1 MKYKLYKELLVGENI
16 LSHVFLNSTPPELS
30 RRIADETTRLMNE
43 HGKSEKWIT
52 ENREIDLTLTIE
64 GIEVNAK
71 DFFQELW
78 NQYETQVKKE
88 ASKLVKEQTSE
99 KLNEIFCKLQSMEEI
114 TNELADDINWNYKSN
129 IFNKE

>member
-30 RRIADETTRLMNE
+30 HRIADETTRLMNE

>member
-16 LSHVFLNSTPPELS
+16 LSHVFLNSTPEELS
-30 RRIADETTRLMNE
+30 YRIADETIRLMNE

>member
-16 LSHVFLNSTPPELS
+16 LSHVFLNSTPEELS
-30 RRIADETTRLMNE
+30 YRIADETTRLMNE

>member
-1 MKYKLYKELLVGENI
+1 MKYNLYKELLVGENI
-16 LSHVFLNSTPPELS
+16 LSHVFLNSTPEELS
-30 RRIADETTRLMNE
+30 YRIADETTRLMNE

>member
-30 RRIADETTRLMNE
+30 RRIADETTRLMDE

-129 IFNKE
+129 IFNKK

>member
-1 MKYKLYKELLVGENI
+1 MKYNLYKELLVGENI

-78 NQYETQVKKE
+78 NQYKTQVKKE